1 MTFDRIAFK
10 LRVRPSEKP
19 LIEEVKANPHDKIP
33 VQVFAGM
40 AGKGSLQLTGE
51 LRLTLQELTV
61 LQTALRPFLPD
72 EKEERET

>member
-1 MTFDRIAFK
+1 MTFDRIAFR

-19 LIEEVKANPHDKIP
+19 LIEEVKANPYDKFP

-40 AGKGSLQLTGE
+40 AGKHLQLTGE

-72 EKEERET
+72 EKEEKET